1 MVHLGWQNV
10 WAGPFALLFWSES
23 RDLMHILD
31 ALRKLVKQPSIR
43 RRLRE
48 IDIKLPDVLLRKAR
62 LRMTIEEGASIARG
76 SFSCSELS
84 VGAHSYLRSGCELI
98 NVKSI
103 GRFCSIGNNVI
114 IGQER
119 TGHPLDWVSTHPFQ
133 HIDGYTLY
141 SHQNLPAVVE
151 NDVWIGRDAIIME
164 GVRLGTGCVVGARS
178 VVTKDVPPYAIVAGV
193 PARFIRLRHTEAL
206 VAELLESCWWERS
219 LDVLERLPTNSP
231 HEFLRELMLLPP
243 PEVSPYRCI
252 SIADGRLTANNWT
265 KSR

>member
-1 MVHLGWQNV
+1 
-10 WAGPFALLFWSES
+10 
-23 RDLMHILD
+23 
-31 ALRKLVKQPSIR
+31 
-43 RRLRE
+43 
-48 IDIKLPDVLLRKAR
+48 
-62 LRMTIEEGASIARG
+62 MTIEEGASIARG

-133 HIDGYTLY
+133 HTDGRTLY
-141 SHQNLPAVVE
+141 AHQNLPAVVE

-193 PARFIRLRHTEAL
+193 PARFIRTRHPESL
-206 VAELLESCWWERS
+206 VAELLKSCWWERS
-219 LDVLERLPTNSP
+219 PDVLKSLPMNSP
-231 HEFLRELMLLPP
+231 SEFLGKLKLLAPP
-243 PEVSPYRCI
+243 VVSPYRY
-252 SIADGRLTANNWT
+252 ATVVDGLLAPNDMVECQ
-265 KSR
+265 